1 MSPNA
6 KDLAGFRRRMA
17 FKMFTSETKGNEKKR
32 QAMYI
37 WRNTEARSCNYCC
50 SGKAIG
56 ITYSEIVFVVLGIQ
70 HAMPMRHIVIYS
82 LPRSTIFFHII
93 SYVARFL

>member
-1 MSPNA
+1 MFTRGSKNTEQTFITKPAMSPNA

-37 WRNTEARSCNYCC
+37 
-50 SGKAIG
+50 
-56 ITYSEIVFVVLGIQ
+56 
-70 HAMPMRHIVIYS
+70 
-82 LPRSTIFFHII
+82 
-93 SYVARFL
+93 